1 MNWLSV
7 IFDALN
13 LRRANYKVFVAMCC
27 AFFSLTSF
35 SYAIEYEAKADYD
48 REKNWADQILPG
60 IIVGDP
66 IWIEQSN
73 GHKFLGIYTE
83 AEQPRGAVIVAHG
96 RGWNPDFELYG
107 MLRVLL
113 AEAGYSTLSIQLPIL
128 GGGAKVGDYIPT
140 YPEAFHRFDRAA
152 EVLHEMGHTDISI
165 VSHSLGA
172 TMANHYLITVDE
184 TLVNSWVF
192 ISILN
197 GLQEMF
203 RIKIPVMDVYA
214 SDDWEITVVG
224 GYERKQQI
232 MKVPGSRQV
241 IIPNALHFFERREE
255 SLVQS
260 IVEFLDSIYHG
271 AQDS

>member
-7 IFDALN
+7 IFDALS
-13 LRRANYKVFVAMCC
+13 LRRVNHKVFVAMCC
-27 AFFSLTSF
+27 VLFSLTGLA
-35 SYAIEYEAKADYD
+35 YAIEYEAKADYD

-83 AEQPRGAVIVAHG
+83 ADKPRGAVIVAHG

-184 TLVNSWVF
+184 TLVNSWVL

>member
-1 MNWLSV
+1 MYKFKTI
-7 IFDALN
+7 IFMLWCAPAFAL
-13 LRRANYKVFVAMCC
+13 A
-27 AFFSLTSF
+27 
-35 SYAIEYEAKADYD
+35 AIEYTGKADYD
-48 REKNWADQILPG
+48 REKNWADQIIPQ

-66 IWIEQSN
+66 VWIEQSN

-83 AEQPRGAVIVAHG
+83 AEKPRGAIIVAHG

-113 AEAGYSTLSIQLPIL
+113 AESGYTTLSIQLPVL

-140 YPEAFHRFDRAA
+140 YPEAFHRFDKAS
-152 EVLHEMGHTDISI
+152 EYLSELGYTDISI

-203 RIKIPVMDVYA
+203 RIKIPVMDVFA

-232 MKVPGSRQV
+232 VKVPGSRQV
-241 IIPNALHFFERREE
+241 IIQNALHFFERREE
-255 SLVQS
+255 TLVKE
-260 IVEFLDSIYHG
+260 IVEFLDSIY
-271 AQDS
+271 QSDVSTNSE